1 MSLAMDKTLMALSL
15 DEEDTPFF
23 MSELLGSSLNE
34 HDILDVLEKGV
45 HTFNE
50 WVIVVK
56 RWAKNPPN
64 DYLQY
69 VPIWIQISNIPVNC
83 YTSEALT
90 ALRDLVGKTVVV
102 AFDPT
107 KPITQDFIRVQ
118 VKFNVAN
125 PLRRSKVITLKG
137 GKSAVIL
144 FHYERVQKRCFH
156 CQRLNHEKDFYPLV
170 VRQRQEESRLR
181 KEKITESL
189 KKKQSVIPE
198 DDILFGIVDESLV
211 GTDPATG
218 RCKIAKDVLE
228 EMRRYMR
235 DDTGDSRPI
244 KIDRIQQSLR
254 EASKDIMTQR
264 STLRLEAPPMITS
277 DLNKGKG
284 LVFDYCEKSGDSRAL
299 SSNSNPEK
307 LLAAFFKA
315 HAAALYQSAPA
326 QRDGNYAPCSSGVV
340 KKRPVV
346 RRKPPKSTRDQQ
358 KRGFE
363 HRGTQKRR
371 KGGYGK

>member
-1 MSLAMDKTLMALSL
+1 M
-15 DEEDTPFF
+15 
-23 MSELLGSSLNE
+23 NE

-56 RWAKNPPN
+56 RWAKNPPD

-69 VPIWIQISNIPVNC
+69 VPIWVQISNIPVNC

-90 ALRDLVGKTVVV
+90 ALRDLVEKTVVV

-264 STLRLEAPPMITS
+264 SALRLEAPPMITS

-326 QRDGNYAPCSSGVV
+326 QRLLFEEEDSAESLSSHFLITLWCSGMAIMHHVL
-340 KKRPVV
+340 P
-346 RRKPPKSTRDQQ
+346 
-358 KRGFE
+358 G
-363 HRGTQKRR
+363 
-371 KGGYGK
+371 